1 MHRDPLEQAARP
13 ETVAGL
19 GLEERVR
26 VRALEL
32 AGEGPDPAAWRLLLQ
47 RLLLHAGAALVLA
60 GIICFFAFNWQGL
73 HRFGKFAL
81 AAGGVLLCA
90 LGAWRLGLERTSAK
104 VLLLAASVLV
114 GVWLAIHGQAYQ
126 TGADAYELFRGWAL
140 LVLPWV
146 LAARFQA
153 LWTFWGLLLN
163 LWLGLWWDQTGPAP
177 NHLLPAA
184 FAALNGCGW
193 VAWELAAVQ
202 LGWVRGRW
210 LPRLLALATLAA
222 LTFPALVFLAE
233 TRHSR
238 HLWTVLAAAGL
249 SLGMIALFRRLRRD
263 LFMVTLALAAAIAL
277 FTTGLGRPLLH
288 NAHSR
293 DGCASF
299 LLLGLLLV
307 AQVGGAA
314 AWLRRLARETP

>member
-1 MHRDPLEQAARP
+1 MLD
-13 ETVAGL
+13 
-19 GLEERVR
+19 
-26 VRALEL
+26 RALEL
-32 AGEGPDPAAWRLLLQ
+32 AAEGPDLAAWTALLRRLLLF
-47 RLLLHAGAALVLA
+47 AGAALVLA
-60 GIICFFAFNWQGL
+60 GIVCFFAFNWQGL

-81 AAGGVLLCA
+81 AGGGVLLCA
-90 LGAWRLGLERTSAK
+90 LGSWRLGLSRTPAK

-114 GVWLAIHGQAYQ
+114 GVWLAIYGQAYQ

-153 LWTFWGLLLN
+153 LWALWGLLLN
-163 LWLGLWWDQTGPAP
+163 LWLGLWWAQTGAGP

-193 VAWELAAVQ
+193 LAWELAAGR
-202 LGWVRGRW
+202 LAWLRGRW
-210 LPRLLALATLAA
+210 LPRVLATGTLATVALPALA
-222 LTFPALVFLAE
+222 FLAE
-233 TRHSR
+233 TRHHR
-238 HLWTVLAAAGL
+238 DLWTVPATAAMALA
-249 SLGMIALFRRLRRD
+249 MVALFRRLRRD

-277 FTTGLGRPLLH
+277 LTTWLGRLLLH
-288 NAHSR
+288 NALSR
-293 DGCASF
+293 DGCAAF

-314 AWLRRLARETP
+314 AWLRRLAREAP